1 MSGPT
6 LGKIETVTPS
16 RAKRRSLG
24 SAFPIFS
31 EDGNKGRRPAFFQA
45 WPTAATGS
53 SGPEARYS
61 KSRNCNPRMTKG
73 WEMAIQTLVTAL
85 VALIASAPALPASA
99 DEHGAEVRIADTLSV
114 GAARREAGRNP
125 PKRRPDDARSAETR
139 LPPRA
144 APAPG
149 AAEGQSVTGLAKA
162 PPLPRQ
168 PSAAYRAP
176 NPAGAAPSTLVG
188 PTAQP
193 GPQTPAVGGPG
204 SRRRNPIGRG
214 AR

>member
-16 RAKRRSLG
+16 CAKRRSLG

-85 VALIASAPALPASA
+85 VALITSAPALPASA
-99 DEHGAEVRIADTLSV
+99 DEHGAKVRIADTLSV
-114 GAARREAGRNP
+114 GAP
-125 PKRRPDDARSAETR
+125 PPGSGAQPAQT
-139 LPPRA
+139 PPGTTPAQPTNAPAAIA
-144 APAPG
+144 APAPRP
-149 AAEGQSVTGLAKA
+149 AEGQSVTGLAKA
-162 PPLPRQ
+162 PPLPQQ

-176 NPAGAAPSTLVG
+176 NPAAAAPSTLVG
-188 PTAQP
+188 PKTAPP
-193 GPQTPAVGGPG
+193 GPQAPALGGA
-204 SRRRNPIGRG
+204 GRPP
-214 AR
+214 